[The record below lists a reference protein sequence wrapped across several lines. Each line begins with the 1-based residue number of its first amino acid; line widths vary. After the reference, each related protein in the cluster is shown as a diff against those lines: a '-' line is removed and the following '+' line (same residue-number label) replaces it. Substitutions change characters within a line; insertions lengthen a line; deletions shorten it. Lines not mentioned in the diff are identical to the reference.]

1 MTYVVELNAQFA
13 KEAMMHQSLDSDE
26 ILNVRWATEDPN
38 PAAIRAEQRRLNK
51 LGQDGVAA
59 SLDPTFVEAV
69 RQLDE
74 LEGRIAPREQSPP
87 PQIQAVEAEA
97 DGGDEGDGRATKRLR
112 LDAPAQAS
120 APAPPL
126 PMKEVK
132 GGLLGASTL
141 RNLRV
146 LAEMGRGVAGPGA
159 VQVKVAPPPPLA
171 KVGGLG
177 GLADYGS
184 DSDDE

>member
-1 MTYVVELNAQFA
+1 MRVA
-13 KEAMMHQSLDSDE
+13 
-26 ILNVRWATEDPN
+26 NVLRTCITSSWATEDPN

-59 SLDPTFVEAV
+59 SLDPTFIEAV

-74 LEGRIAPREQSPP
+74 LEGRVAPRPGSPP
-87 PQIQAVEAEA
+87 PQIEGGSAE
-97 DGGDEGDGRATKRLR
+97 DGDQEDGRASKRLR
-112 LDAPAQAS
+112 LDPPTEASEPEPVVAQAPVEE
-120 APAPPL
+120 A
-126 PMKEVK
+126 K

-141 RNLRV
+141 SNLRV
-146 LAEMGRGVAGPGA
+146 LAEMGRGAAP
-159 VQVKVAPPPPLA
+159 VKAAPPPPPAA

-184 DSDDE
+184 DSEED